1 MGRADSLSRWPDQQ
15 MKIEKDN
22 EDKVLL
28 KKEQL
33 AVRATETVEGVIEGV
48 DILEKIRES
57 KAKNDEVIKAMEEM
71 K

>member
-1 MGRADSLSRWPDQQ
+1 V
-15 MKIEKDN
+15 KIEKDN

-28 KKEQL
+28 KKEWL
-33 AVRATETVEGVIEGV
+33 VVRATETVEVVIEGV

-57 KAKNDEVIKAMEEM
+57 KAKDDEVIKAMEEM

>member
-15 MKIEKDN
+15 IEIEKDN

-33 AVRATETVEGVIEGV
+33 AVRATETVEVVIEGV

>member
-1 MGRADSLSRWPDQQ
+1 
-15 MKIEKDN
+15 
-22 EDKVLL
+22 
-28 KKEQL
+28 L
-33 AVRATETVEGVIEGV
+33 AVRATETVEVVIEGV

>member
-1 MGRADSLSRWPDQQ
+1 VD
-15 MKIEKDN
+15 IEKDN

-28 KKEQL
+28 KKEWL
-33 AVRATETVEGVIEGV
+33 AVRATETVEVVIEEV

>member
-1 MGRADSLSRWPDQQ
+1 VD
-15 MKIEKDN
+15 IEKDN

-28 KKEQL
+28 KKEWL
-33 AVRATETVEGVIEGV
+33 AVRATETVKVVIEEV

>member
-1 MGRADSLSRWPDQQ
+1 MD
-15 MKIEKDN
+15 IEKDN

-28 KKEQL
+28 KKEWL
-33 AVRATETVEGVIEGV
+33 AVRATETVEVVIEEV